1 MKVATVPPPTEA
13 PSVPQGTGLDRI
25 APGSRA
31 VVRVVAAE
39 NGARRRLLEMG
50 FVPGTALR
58 VVRLAPLGDPMEIEL
73 HGYHVS
79 LRRSEARTILVEP
92 A

>member
-1 MKVATVPPPTEA
+1 VVVKV
-13 PSVPQGTGLDRI
+13 I
-25 APGSRA
+25 
-31 VVRVVAAE
+31 AAE

-50 FVPGTALR
+50 FVPGTTVR
-58 VVRLAPLGDPMEIEL
+58 VVRLAPLGDPMQVEL

-79 LRRSEARTILVEP
+79 LRLSEARTILVEP